1 MFIPACSRA
10 PKMPTATPAPCPEM
24 PRTEPSPP
32 LAAQSQ
38 MPDCCA
44 SAVWHKQPKESGH
57 ARGSAGRAWFQSWR
71 RGGTKNPPYLAR
83 PAGDASGDAEQWQR
97 CWCQLCLPIFM
108 PCQRV
113 PAQVPSCH
121 AQLNRCSPSLP
132 TLLLTGVPKQL
143 WPPHVSSAQGETS
156 LAGAVPWG
164 CDPRATRGV
173 LLGNITAH
181 YLILAARDAKSLSYQ
196 GLMLS
201 QVWVQP
207 PSP

>member
-1 MFIPACSRA
+1 MPVLCGTNSPRRA
-10 PKMPTATPAPCPEM
+10 ATPEAQLGERGFGPGAEVEPRIHLIWPGQQEM
-24 PRTEPSPP
+24 HPGMLSSGRGG
-32 LAAQSQ
+32 AAS
-38 MPDCCA
+38 CA
-44 SAVWHKQPKESGH
+44 SLFSCH
-57 ARGSAGRAWFQSWR
+57 ANVCLR
-71 RGGTKNPPYLAR
+71 RSLTLA
-83 PAGDASGDAEQWQR
+83 PEFS
-97 CWCQLCLPIFM
+97 
-108 PCQRV
+108 
-113 PAQVPSCH
+113 H

-164 CDPRATRGV
+164 WDPRATRGV

-196 GLMLS
+196 SLMLS